1 MTEPEFK
8 QYLEELKNEIITA
21 ITKQISKTEKQLL
34 TIREAA
40 EYLGVSYNTF
50 QKFKCE
56 GLKVFEIDGTKRI
69 YKHELDKFIEK
80 IATSKRRSYYGKNK
94 SN

>member
-21 ITKQISKTEKQLL
+21 ITKQISKPEKQLL

-40 EYLGVSYNTF
+40 EYLGVSY
-50 QKFKCE
+50 
-56 GLKVFEIDGTKRI
+56 
-69 YKHELDKFIEK
+69 KHLSK
-80 IATSKRRSYYGKNK
+80 I
-94 SN
+94 